1 MNWYD
6 LHRMRLN
13 FRFENPDKCRSIH
26 SELFMYI
33 VDLWN
38 RLWQKEKIWLPT
50 EMTMQLLGIWS
61 YNTYNKAYEDLV
73 WRWFIKEIKK
83 SKNQYSAR
91 IIAISKIDKATD
103 EALDKANM
111 KALDEATDETSDETT
126 DVIYKQLNNLT
137 TNNLTTKQE
146 TTPIGV
152 PVKKKSI
159 INKNNKTW
167 AIQIYD
173 KIKEMCVVV
182 DWSLDDCVV
191 LRSKLEKYGGDP
203 VWLLEIMI
211 NKMRD
216 TGLNQYYSVSNPW
229 KLADNLGTI
238 VEKLKAEKPQ
248 KKSFIF

>member
-1 MNWYD
+1 
-6 LHRMRLN
+6 
-13 FRFENPDKCRSIH
+13 
-26 SELFMYI
+26 MYI

-111 KALDEATDETSDETT
+111 KALDEASDETT
-126 DVIYKQLNNLT
+126 DVIYKQLNNL
-137 TNNLTTKQE
+137 NNWTTKQE
-146 TTPIGV
+146 TTAEAV

-216 TGLNQYYSVSNPW
+216 TWLNQYYSVSNPW